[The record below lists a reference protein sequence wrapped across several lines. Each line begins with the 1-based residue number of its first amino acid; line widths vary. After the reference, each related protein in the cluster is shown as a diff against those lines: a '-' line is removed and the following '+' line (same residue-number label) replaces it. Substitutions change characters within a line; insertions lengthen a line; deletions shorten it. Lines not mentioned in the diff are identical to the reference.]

1 MVGVMYSVDAV
12 DVSIVVVCGP
22 AKIIFNDKRKKDL
35 KYCNKLKVCKR
46 V

>member
-1 MVGVMYSVDAV
+1 VVGVMYSVDAV

-35 KYCNKLKVCKR
+35 KYCNKRKVCKR